1 MWKFSLD
8 LESIMYRRYRQ
19 TNKILQPHFIGTL
32 KKVKHCRKHTGAD
45 SLQPIWRFLV
55 REKKGKHSGVD
66 SLWPIW
72 LERIYFPL
80 AGKCCNVFVQQCEI
94 FHQAQKEIGCIECKC
109 KDNNRLVSPWGHHL
123 FPKFVK
129 TLNVAQKQ
137 RATVPVRTRHIHHF
151 FSFQS
156 FTFLFFSL
164 IFLLPT
170 FYFSQTVLAPPSSLN
185 KFPRLVKG

>member
-55 REKKGKHSGVD
+55 QEKKGKHSGGD

-72 LERIYFPL
+72 LERIF
-80 AGKCCNVFVQQCEI
+80 
-94 FHQAQKEIGCIECKC
+94 FHLEESVVMCWSNSVKFSIRRK
-109 KDNNRLVSPWGHHL
+109 KKLVVLSASVRTTIDLCLLGGHHL